1 MENAMKVTKPMLDAA
16 MRKAVEA
23 GLLPREALRQESYA
37 DREVFRLILEAA
49 IDTVKIAYP
58 ETSYRSIYP
67 SSRQLARTR
76 QPSAT

>member
-1 MENAMKVTKPMLDAA
+1 MKVTKPMLDAA

-49 IDTVKIAYP
+49 IDTIEIAYP
-58 ETSYRSIYP
+58 ETSYRSKYP
-67 SSRQLARTR
+67 PLRRLARTR
-76 QPSAT
+76 QTGAT